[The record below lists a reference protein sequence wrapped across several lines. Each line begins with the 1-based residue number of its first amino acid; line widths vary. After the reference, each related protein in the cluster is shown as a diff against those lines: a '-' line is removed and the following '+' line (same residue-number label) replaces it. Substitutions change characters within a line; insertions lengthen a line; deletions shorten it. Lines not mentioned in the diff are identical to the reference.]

1 MSEETKMMS
10 ALDIFAQSQETF
22 EDAKKKSNDESGNRA
37 NYFRISKDGDYTI
50 RILPLAPVIDADG
63 NVLPMERKGY
73 EYPVKELVLKI
84 KGDKD
89 KDGKDKL
96 SYVNVCNAKYVFP
109 QLKSDLIDTY
119 VEKALSMYS
128 NDEKLCKKVKETS
141 FQGGLRYDSKRCMYI
156 LDMEHRNDGLQ
167 VFQLSFAQYKE
178 VEERKLKLWTK
189 LNKKGNVPCP
199 ISSIKDAY
207 PLSIIRSTEKKK
219 TSYSFNISVED
230 GKDELNED
238 ELNMLLDAPR
248 LPEVLYTY
256 KRFHLEATI
265 AYLNQYDEETGM
277 EVMKTQEIKD
287 CIDQIKLLLPA
298 DDQTHFNAN
307 NNSGSEGSSNGKMT
321 IEDLW
326 NLYDKLCDDKLTDKS
341 EEGQEL
347 RTTIKEFID
356 DNQLDVQVTRKKS
369 NEDLLN
375 EIDEALGQDG
385 DSPDAEE
392 EEPEEETAPEN
403 EEVEEEEE
411 SPADEPSDDEEEEP
425 DEETE
430 EEPATPSTSRS
441 RRERNDDT
449 NEPAAEAPARQGRRT
464 ARPHRPRR

>member
-10 ALDIFAQSQETF
+10 ALDIFAQTQETF
-22 EDAKKKSNDESGNRA
+22 DDAKKKSNEESGNKVK
-37 NYFRISKDGDYTI
+37 YFRISNDGDYSV

-84 KGDKD
+84 KGDNNKT
-89 KDGKDKL
+89 
-96 SYVNVCNAKYVFP
+96 SFANVCNAKYAFP
-109 QLKSDLIDTY
+109 QLKADLIDTY
-119 VEKALSMYS
+119 VAKALEMYAD
-128 NDEKLCKKVKETS
+128 DEKLCKKVKETS
-141 FQGGLRYDSKRCMYI
+141 FQGGLRWDSKRCMYI
-156 LDMEHRNDGLQ
+156 LDLEKRNDGLQ
-167 VFQLSFAQYKE
+167 VLQLSFSQYKE
-178 VEERKLKLWTK
+178 VEERKLKLWQK

-207 PLSIIRSTEKKK
+207 PLSITRSTEKKK

-230 GKDELNED
+230 GKDELTED
-238 ELNMLLDAPR
+238 ELTMLLDAPR

-277 EVMKTQEIKD
+277 EVMATQEIKD

-298 DDQTHFNAN
+298 DDQSHFNAN
-307 NNSGSEGSSNGKMT
+307 GSNNSDGSSNGKMT
-321 IEDLW
+321 IDSLW
-326 NLYDKLCDDKLTDKS
+326 DLYDKICDEDLDDKS

-347 RTTIKEFID
+347 RTSIKEFIEE
-356 DNQLDVQVTRKKS
+356 NELDVKITRKKS
-369 NEDLLN
+369 NEDLLK
-375 EIDEALGQDG
+375 EIDEVLGE
-385 DSPDAEE
+385 DAGSSDDEEESEDENEETAANDKEE
-392 EEPEEETAPEN
+392 EEA
-403 EEVEEEEE
+403 
-411 SPADEPSDDEEEEP
+411 PADEPSDEEEP
-425 DEETE
+425 DDEENE
-430 EEPATPSTSRS
+430 EEPATPSHLAT

-449 NEPAAEAPARQGRRT
+449 NEPAAEAPARTSRRT